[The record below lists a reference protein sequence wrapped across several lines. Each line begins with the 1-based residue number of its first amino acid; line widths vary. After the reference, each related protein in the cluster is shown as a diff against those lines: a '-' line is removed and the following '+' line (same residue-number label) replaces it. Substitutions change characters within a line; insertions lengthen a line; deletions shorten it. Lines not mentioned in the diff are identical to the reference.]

1 MKVLTGKQI
10 QQLKRDA
17 HFLNPVV
24 HLGKQGLTDALV
36 QSVDEALQVHE
47 LIKLRFID
55 YKEAKKEL
63 STQIADRTNA
73 ILVTIVGNNAVLYRI
88 SDKIEERKY
97 FKVL

>member
-88 SDKIEERKY
+88 ADKIEERKY